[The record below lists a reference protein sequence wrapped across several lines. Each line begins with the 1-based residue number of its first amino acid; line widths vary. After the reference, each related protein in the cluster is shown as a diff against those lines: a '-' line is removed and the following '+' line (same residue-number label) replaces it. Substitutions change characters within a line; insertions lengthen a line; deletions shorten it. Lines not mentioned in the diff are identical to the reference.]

1 MQINTIPAEAAI
13 AGHDGVSSRKREIGA
28 LDLATL
34 IARYDTRVPRYTS
47 YPTAPH
53 FSPAVDAPT
62 YRTWLAGIAEAS
74 PVSLYLHVPFCER
87 LCHYCGCHTTAINH
101 VEPVLAYTE
110 TLLAEIALLG
120 AALGRNRPVVHHVAW
135 GGGTPTIMPPAQMRA
150 VMDAL
155 RTWLPFSDDA
165 EIAVEIDP
173 RTAGPDVLDGLAAM
187 GCTRAS
193 LGVQDLNPVVQQAVN
208 RVQSREVT
216 LACARGLR
224 ARGIRRINI
233 DLMYGLPFQTHDS
246 IRETVGLCAEFAPD
260 RVAVFGYAHVPWMAK
275 QQKLLPE
282 EALPGA
288 EERWAQM
295 QATEDALIAGGY
307 VPIGLDHYAR
317 PDDPLTRAATSGH
330 LHRNFQGYTDDTA
343 PVLLGLGASSI
354 GSLPQGYAQNLSA
367 VPAWRDAIRAGEL
380 PIARGIALSD
390 EDRLRREVIE
400 TLMCQGQVDLA
411 AIAARHGADPASLAA
426 GAAARLAAMAAD
438 GLLDWDG
445 TRITV
450 HPAARPF
457 VRNAAACFDTY
468 LRPDQTR
475 HARAV

>member
-1 MQINTIPAEAAI
+1 M
-13 AGHDGVSSRKREIGA
+13 SSRKREDNPP
-28 LDLATL
+28 DLATL

-53 FSPAVDAPT
+53 FSAAVDAPI
-62 YRTWLAGIAEAS
+62 YRTWLGEIAEAS

-101 VEPVLAYTE
+101 LEPVLAYTE

-120 AALGRNRPVVHHVAW
+120 AALGKNRPVVHHVAW
-135 GGGTPTIMPPAQMRA
+135 GGGTPTIMPPERMRA

-155 RTWLPFSDDA
+155 RNWLPFSPDA
-165 EIAVEIDP
+165 EISVEIDP
-173 RTAGPDVLDGLAAM
+173 CTAREDVLDGLAAM

-193 LGVQDLNPVVQQAVN
+193 IGVQDLNPVVQQAVN
-208 RVQSREVT
+208 RLQSREIT
-216 LACARGLR
+216 LGCVEGLR
-224 ARGIRRINI
+224 ARGITRINI
-233 DLMYGLPFQTHDS
+233 DLMYGLPYQTHDS
-246 IRETVGLCAEFAPD
+246 IRETVALCGEFAPD

-275 QQKLLPE
+275 QQILLPE

-295 QATEDALIAGGY
+295 QATEDALLARGY
-307 VPIGLDHYAR
+307 LPIGLDHYAR
-317 PDDPLTRAATSGH
+317 PDDPLAHAAASGH
-330 LHRNFQGYTDDTA
+330 LHRNFQGYTTDTA

-354 GSLPQGYAQNLSA
+354 GSLPQGYAQNASA
-367 VPAWRDAIRAGEL
+367 VPLWRDAVRAGHL
-380 PIARGIALSD
+380 PIARGIALS
-390 EDRLRREVIE
+390 EQDRLRRDIIE
-400 TLMCQGQVDLA
+400 TLMCWGHVDLP
-411 AIAARHGADPASLAA
+411 AIAARHGADPAPLARDA
-426 GAAARLAAMAAD
+426 TDRLAAMAAD

-445 TRITV
+445 QRITM
-450 HPAARPF
+450 HPQARPF

-468 LRPDQTR
+468 LQPGQAR